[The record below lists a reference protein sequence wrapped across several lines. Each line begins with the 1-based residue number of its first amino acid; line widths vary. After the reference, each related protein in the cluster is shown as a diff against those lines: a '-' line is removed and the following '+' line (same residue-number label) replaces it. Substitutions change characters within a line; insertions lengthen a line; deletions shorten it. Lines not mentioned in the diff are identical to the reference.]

1 MNTLHAAAEA
11 GDLGSVRAWIEKDPA
26 AVDARDAGSR
36 TPLHWAALAG
46 RETVARFLVGRGA
59 DVRARDGKGGSALD
73 LAVSCDAP
81 GLALFLLAAGAE
93 ADPPPAHSPT
103 PLHHAARK
111 GYLGVV
117 EELLRRGADVRRRDG
132 ERGNYTPLHHAAQ
145 EGHAKVIKAL
155 LAAGPEVDAPAEE
168 STPLVLAIGAGHLE
182 AARTLLAHG
191 AAPDGRCPSSGNS
204 IPLHLACTW
213 NQTDDIIRLLL
224 ASGANPRL
232 HAADDKTPAATARA
246 HGKRAFA
253 KLLERASGETPGKT
267 PLGKWL

>member
-182 AARTLLAHG
+182 AAR
-191 AAPDGRCPSSGNS
+191 
-204 IPLHLACTW
+204 

-232 HAADDKTPAATARA
+232 RAADDKTPAATARA